1 LNRFESN
8 LKSVW
13 RKIRKQKWKKR
24 KVEIKI
30 EKGPGEPNRPS
41 SRSQPQPSN
50 TPPPKRYP
58 ASLSPR
64 WQVGPS
70 CQHHHLHWF
79 LSLSLETELAGVNA
93 PTNSSRVMAINPLRL

>member
-30 EKGPGEPNRPS
+30 EKGPRGTKSAQLQKPAPAQQHPAPETVPCFPLPSLTGGTLMSASSPPLIPLPLSGNGTRRSKRP
-41 SRSQPQPSN
+41 
-50 TPPPKRYP
+50 
-58 ASLSPR
+58 
-64 WQVGPS
+64 
-70 CQHHHLHWF
+70 H
-79 LSLSLETELAGVNA
+79 
-93 PTNSSRVMAINPLRL
+93 